1 MENILTEMVKKPKLI
16 LPYHNLQK
24 RNTNEKKKRKKKT
37 KPLLF
42 RIILVS
48 SVSKKV
54 FLRKE
59 N

>member
-1 MENILTEMVKKPKLI
+1 MENILTEMVKKARLI

-24 RNTNEKKKRKKKT
+24 RNKNEKKKKKT

>member
-24 RNTNEKKKRKKKT
+24 RNTNEKKKKKKT
-37 KPLLF
+37 NPLLF